1 MSPRAAARLES
12 LGLELVFDYVA
23 GKQDWLAN
31 DLPFEGKLA
40 AAATLGSIAER
51 NLLTCRIGDK
61 LQDVQRR
68 LETDNHDF
76 SVVVD
81 DSEVVLGL
89 LRKDDRENGVATVES
104 LVQSG
109 PSTYRPHVTVEE
121 LAGALSEKTLDPI
134 LVTTSDGR
142 LIGAVRRKDLG
153 RTKH

>member
-12 LGLELVFDYVA
+12 LGFELVFDYVA

-40 AAATLGSIAER
+40 AAATIGSIAER
-51 NLLTCRIGDK
+51 NLSTCRIGDK

-68 LETDNHDF
+68 LNTDDHDF

-81 DSEVVLGL
+81 DSQVVLGL
-89 LRKDDRENGVATVES
+89 LRKDDTENGAAAVES
-104 LVQSG
+104 VMQSG
-109 PSTYRPHVTVEE
+109 PSTYRPHLSVEE
-121 LAGALSEKTLDPI
+121 LAEYLRAKTVDPI

-142 LIGAVRRKDLG
+142 LIGAVRQKDLTG
-153 RTKH
+153 KNL

>member
-1 MSPRAAARLES
+1 LSPRAAARRES
-12 LGLELVFDYVA
+12 LGFELVFDYVA

-31 DLPFEGKLA
+31 DLPFEGKLT
-40 AAATLGSIAER
+40 AAATIGSIAER
-51 NLLTCRIGDK
+51 NLSTCRIGDK

-68 LETDNHDF
+68 LKAENRDF

-89 LRKDDRENGVATVES
+89 LRKDDRENGAATVES
-104 LVQSG
+104 VMQSG

-121 LAGALSEKTLDPI
+121 LAGALGEKTLDPI

-153 RTKH
+153 RKKH